1 MTMVNRD
8 EEHLRVLSILYY
20 VWGGLSVVG
29 ACFMGAYAVI
39 GGTVLTAVSQ
49 SEREPAAAWAGAVVF
64 VVMGGLFLLLAALAW
79 LTILTGRYLAQRR
92 RYTFCLVMAIVT
104 CLSVP
109 LGTVLGIFTLIV
121 LQRPSVK
128 QLFGQ
133 TAPMPA

>member
-8 EEHLRVLSILYY
+8 EEHLRILSILYY
-20 VWGGLSVVG
+20 VWGGLSALG
-29 ACFMGAYAVI
+29 ACFLGAYAVI
-39 GGTVLTAVSQ
+39 GGTILTAVSQ
-49 SEREPAAAWAGAVVF
+49 SEREPAAAWAGIVIF
-64 VVMGGLFLLLAALAW
+64 LVMGTLFLLVAAVTW

-92 RYTFCLVMAIVT
+92 RYTFCLVIAIIT

-109 LGTVLGIFTLIV
+109 LGTVLGVFTLMV

-133 TAPMPA
+133 TAPAPA

>member
-128 QLFGQ
+128 QLFGVGAPA
-133 TAPMPA
+133 TA